1 MTNSI
6 FLQLPSNT
14 IGDNEK
20 YYRLPNFGGLDIK
33 HNSPVSPMPL
43 PEEDASENMLI
54 KIEGNSRTMSLNWL
68 LTTLV
73 ENPFGSSITYA
84 NSRWNVSGGTGAAFL
99 KPFEQ
104 LQMLTNGA
112 PSGTSDTYGR
122 ILIYDDTISNPTNAV
137 IFQVSGTWQDI
148 DFNIDSSATVTIR
161 TNLNFIEGTNITSL
175 SGDQANSPDVTGVTG
190 GVGTITV
197 TFRERSYTSSA
208 DRPVTSGAMLRTDLQ
223 DGHSFI
229 ETIELFFSASATP
242 TTVGAYV
249 KTFTGVKAGTYKPN
263 TLDIALVS
271 NGTRG
276 KWNTNF
282 NAAAVTVS

>member
-1 MTNSI
+1 MTYSI
-6 FLQLPSNT
+6 FLRLPSNT
-14 IGDNEK
+14 VIATET

-68 LTTLV
+68 LTTLI
-73 ENPFGSSITYA
+73 ENPFGSSIAYA
-84 NSRWNVSGGTGAAFL
+84 NSKWNVSGGTSGGFL

-112 PSGTSDTYGR
+112 PSGTNDTYGS
-122 ILIYDDTISNPTNAV
+122 IIIYDDAVEEEDNAK
-137 IFQVSGTWQDI
+137 IFTVLGTWQDI

-175 SGDQANSPDVTGVTG
+175 SGDQAKSPVVTGVSG

-197 TFRERSYTSSA
+197 NFNEAAYASSA
-208 DRPVTSGAMLRTDLQ
+208 DRPVTSGAMLRTDLE

-229 ETIELFFSASATP
+229 DTHEEFFDASATP
-242 TTVGAYV
+242 TTTNAYV
-249 KTFTGVKAGTYKPN
+249 KTFSDIKAGTYAAH

-271 NGTRG
+271 SGTRG
-276 KWNTNF
+276 KWKTNF
-282 NAAAVTVS
+282 NAAAVTVT